1 MKKTIFAV
9 MILALLVACGP
20 AGYVPTPN
28 PAAPPDDGFVATRC
42 ATIYSSAPWGVNLK
56 GSIALDDYKTPSH
69 LFLLNLEND
78 NQIDL
83 ATLKDT
89 VSDVVGSPDGKSV
102 GYKLGHPET
111 NKWNFVV
118 ADAQGKRTADAAWP
132 NGFFVLGS
140 WINNQEILLLGNPAI
155 VALNPYTGQ
164 QKHFSFSDLPGYS
177 VDPTGNRIAF
187 LDPAVERAVYKNDQD
202 KISLLD
208 IPNNKVLA
216 QVDNH
221 PAPSVIA
228 AWAQDGSRVAV
239 VGTITL
245 SSKPSDKGD
254 DIFAISR
261 DGDVKRLSHLVDHFG
276 KQAIISTSGLRWS
289 PNGRYIA
296 FWVGYPQN
304 SIYSWDLAVV
314 DTTTQKTATY
324 CITNAGESDL
334 TATHPLP
341 APIWSQDNNQL
352 LVESRDAKNK
362 SANRVLIFDIAKNA
376 AYQVAENMYPA
387 AWLVSATP

>member
-9 MILALLVACGP
+9 MILALLTACGP
-20 AGYVPTPN
+20 TSYVPTPD
-28 PAAPPDDGFVATRC
+28 PGSPPNDSFVASSC

-56 GSIALDDYKTPSH
+56 GSVVLNDYKTTSH
-69 LFLLNLEND
+69 LFMLNLEND
-78 NQIDL
+78 AQIDL

-89 VSDVVGSPDGKSV
+89 VSDIVGSPDGKSV

-111 NKWNFVV
+111 NSWSFVV
-118 ADAQGKRTADAAWP
+118 ADVQGKRTADAVWP
-132 NGFFVLGS
+132 NGFFVLGG
-140 WINNQEILLLGNPAI
+140 WVNNQEILLLGNPAI
-155 VALNPYTGQ
+155 VALNPYTKQ
-164 QKHFSFSDLPGYS
+164 QKHFSFSDLPGYQ

-208 IPNNKVLA
+208 IPNKKVLA

-221 PAPSVIA
+221 PAPSAIA

-245 SSKPSDKGD
+245 SSKAGDKGD
-254 DIFAISR
+254 DIFGISR
-261 DGDVKRLSHLVDHFG
+261 DGEVKRLSHLVDHFG
-276 KQAIISTSGLRWS
+276 KLALISPSGLRWS

-296 FWVGYPQN
+296 FWLGYPQS
-304 SIYSWDLAVV
+304 SIYSWELAVV
-314 DTTTQKTATY
+314 DTTTQKTTTH
-324 CITNAGESDL
+324 CIINAGESNL
-334 TATHPLP
+334 TAIHPLA
-341 APIWSQDNNQL
+341 APIWSQDGNQL
-352 LVESRDAKNK
+352 LVESRDVKNK
-362 SANRVLIFDIAKNA
+362 DANRVLILDIAKNA

-387 AWLVSATP
+387 AWLGSGTP